1 MILFTFLMIL
11 VIVPTI
17 GLAIDGSIV
26 MWEKARLSTAVDA
39 AALAAGRSL
48 SAGQDL
54 TSQTAS
60 ARNMAQTYFNA
71 NFQPGQMGTT
81 VVNGEPTITIAQTAS
96 ATRTITIQANVNVP
110 LYFLRLLGFT
120 TASLQDS
127 GQASRRDVNVMLVLD
142 RSGSMDR
149 SGSCKPMIAAAQSFT
164 NVFVDGRDQLGLITF
179 QTTGKVDYTP
189 TTTFKSSSPS
199 LSSVLGQLVCA
210 GGTGSAEALSLAYQQ
225 IQNSGWLGALN
236 VVVFF
241 SDGWPNAITF
251 DIAPDGT
258 DNRLPVITQDGINQ
272 GQTDQRYGWDAP
284 GNKDKN
290 GNPIPD
296 YNTLYNPVPSSCA
309 SPVPMVGV
317 FMGYATTTYDP
328 KGYTLGVL
336 SPSSI
341 PINSSAGDTFTAINA
356 QGCSFTDTSDYGN
369 NSVRLGRQDVAYL
382 PSHDKYGNPT
392 SSTLSPIGHNPFRP
406 VDMFYYGG
414 SLQIR
419 PDTPSAID
427 DASFVAADNAAY
439 KIRYD
444 PKFSTVIYSIGL
456 GSLVDNDFMERLA
469 NDPRASSYDSA
480 KPAGQ
485 YYYAPSA
492 AQLNTIFQQ
501 IASQV
506 LRISQ

>member
-1 MILFTFLMIL
+1 MILFTFIMIL
-11 VIVPTI
+11 VIVPVI

-26 MWEKARLSTAVDA
+26 MWEKARLATAVDA

-54 TSQTAS
+54 ASQTTS
-60 ARNMAQTYFNA
+60 AVNMAQTYFNA

-81 VVNGEPTITIAQTAS
+81 VVNGPTVTIAQSAAS
-96 ATRTITIQANVNVP
+96 ATRTVTIQANVNVP

-149 SGSCKPMIAAAQSFT
+149 SGSCKPMITAAQSFT
-164 NVFVDGRDQLGLITF
+164 NVFVDGRDQLGLVTF

-189 TTTFKSSSPS
+189 TTTFKSSSLS

-210 GGTGSAEALSLAYQQ
+210 GGTGSAEALSLAYKQ
-225 IQNSGWLGALN
+225 IQNSGWIGALN

-272 GQTDQRYGWDAP
+272 GQTDQRYGWS
-284 GNKDKN
+284 
-290 GNPIPD
+290 D
-296 YNTLYNPVPSSCA
+296 YNTPHDTVPSSCA
-309 SPVPMVGV
+309 SPVPMAGV

-328 KGYTLGVL
+328 RGYTLGVL
-336 SPSSI
+336 SPSPIS
-341 PINSSAGDTFTAINA
+341 INSSAGNTFTAINA

-369 NSVRLGRQDVAYL
+369 NSVQLGRQDVAYL

-392 SSTLSPIGHNPFRP
+392 SMTISPSGLIPPFRP
-406 VDMFYYGG
+406 VDLFYYGG

-456 GSLVDNDFMERLA
+456 GSLVDNDFMERIA